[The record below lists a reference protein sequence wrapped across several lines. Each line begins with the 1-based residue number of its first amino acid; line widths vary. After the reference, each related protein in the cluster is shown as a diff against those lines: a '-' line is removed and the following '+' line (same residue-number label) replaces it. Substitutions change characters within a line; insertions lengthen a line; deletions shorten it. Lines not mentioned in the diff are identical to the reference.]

1 MNRVRLTAAALLAAT
16 AVLIPASTSSA
27 LGGLPIP
34 SLPTDLL
41 TEPFSGTPA
50 VANPI
55 PHEAIKQNPFLSVN
69 GTSSMHDD
77 AYASDAYE
85 VSGPLGNN
93 LKVRSAWYGV

>member
-1 MNRVRLTAAALLAAT
+1 MNRVRLTAASLLVAV
-16 AVLIPASTSSA
+16 AVLLPASSGTA

-34 SLPTDLL
+34 SLPTDFL

-50 VANPI
+50 TANPL
-55 PHEAIKQNPFLSVN
+55 PHEEIKQNPFLSAN
-69 GTSSMHDD
+69 GTNSMHND

-93 LKVRSAWYGV
+93 MKVRSA